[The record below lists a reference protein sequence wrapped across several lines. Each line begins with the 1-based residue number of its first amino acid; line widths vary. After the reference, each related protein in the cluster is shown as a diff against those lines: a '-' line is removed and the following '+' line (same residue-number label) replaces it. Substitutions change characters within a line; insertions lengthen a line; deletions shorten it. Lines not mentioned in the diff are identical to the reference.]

1 LENETAFTEF
11 SFCRCRLLRNSEE
24 EREIDKLGRR
34 LADLIKIPQTKFRVY
49 GFSVIFLL
57 HMETS
62 EIQQE
67 FFNHLKKSLPPHLS
81 LVDELCDLL
90 DLSAD
95 SVYRRIRGE
104 KPISLAEL
112 KKICEHYNFSIDQLL
127 QLQNESVLFQ
137 APGLNGR
144 VVEFIDYMKGMLDQF
159 KYFNSFEQKDI
170 NYLCKDVPFWY
181 FYLFPE
187 LASFK
192 TFFWIKTINN
202 HANLSGK
209 QFSVKEFPYEDC
221 FMVGQQILQE
231 FNKIPSVEL
240 WNLESINSTIN
251 QIAYYKEAGI
261 FKKAED
267 MILVIDSFQQMLDHL
282 QSQAEKGVKFLPGS
296 TDLGYKASIQ
306 FYVNELILGNN
317 TILLD
322 LNNQRISMMTYSV
335 LNYLITRDNRFSEKA
350 FSNFNTLLSR
360 SALISKTGE
369 KERNRFFNHLREKVD
384 ELRK

>member
-1 LENETAFTEF
+1 
-11 SFCRCRLLRNSEE
+11 
-24 EREIDKLGRR
+24 
-34 LADLIKIPQTKFRVY
+34 
-49 GFSVIFLL
+49 
-57 HMETS
+57 METN

-67 FFNHLKKSLPPHLS
+67 LFNHLKKSLPPHLS

-137 APGLNGR
+137 APGLNNKP
-144 VVEFIDYMKGMLDQF
+144 VEFIDYMKGMLGQF
-159 KYFNSFEQKDI
+159 VYFNSFQQKEI

-187 LASFK
+187 LAAFK
-192 TFFWIKTINN
+192 TFFWIRTINN
-202 HANLSGK
+202 THGFGQK
-209 QFSVKEFPYEDC
+209 QFSFEEFPFEDC
-221 FMVGQQILQE
+221 FDTGRQILKE

-261 FKKAED
+261 FKRPEDFIIVAE
-267 MILVIDSFQQMLDHL
+267 SFQQMLDHL
-282 QSQAEKGVKFLPGS
+282 QLQAEKGVKFLPGS
-296 TDLGYKASIQ
+296 TDLSYQASIQ

-322 LNNQRISMMTYSV
+322 LDGQRISMMTYSV

-350 FSNFNTLLSR
+350 FGNFNTLLSR
-360 SALISKTGE
+360 ATLVSKTGE
-369 KERNRFFNHLREKVD
+369 KDRNRFFNRLREKVND
-384 ELRK
+384 IRK